1 MPLIQPPPVP
11 PKKVTVAVRL
21 DEEVLAELQIYGIFL
36 GTRNNSPII
45 SESLTRIFK
54 LDTHYKA
61 WRKAHPNV
69 QPETKSRRNGSS
81 RTRKDALLSDASASS
96 VVAAA
101 EAANEQ
107 EGHIR

>member
-21 DEEVLAELQIYGIFL
+21 DEVVLAELRIYGMFL
-36 GTRNNSPII
+36 GTRNNSHII

-61 WRKAHPNV
+61 WRKAHQDI
-69 QPETKSRRNGSS
+69 QPETNSRRNGSS
-81 RTRKDALLSDASASS
+81 RPWKDAALSDASASA

-101 EAANEQ
+101 EAEKQ
-107 EGHIR
+107 EEG

>member
-21 DEEVLAELQIYGIFL
+21 DEEVLAELRIYGIFL
-36 GTRNNSPII
+36 GTRNNSHII

-69 QPETKSRRNGSS
+69 QPDTNSRRNGSS
-81 RTRKDALLSDASASS
+81 RPTKAAVLSDAPASS
-96 VVAAA
+96 IVAAA
-101 EAANEQ
+101 QAAKQ
-107 EGHIR
+107 KEG